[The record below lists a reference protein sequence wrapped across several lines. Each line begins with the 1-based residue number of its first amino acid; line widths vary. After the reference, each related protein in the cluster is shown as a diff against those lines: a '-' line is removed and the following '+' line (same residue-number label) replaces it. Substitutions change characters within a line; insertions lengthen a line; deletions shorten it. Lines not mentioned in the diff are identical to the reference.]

1 MSRDALT
8 WGAIFTDDMLG
19 HGSRGGEEDES
30 AHRMQ
35 HVSTAEGRMECMDD
49 TATAS

>member
-1 MSRDALT
+1 MSRDAPT
-8 WGAIFTDDMLG
+8 WGAIFAGDMLG
-19 HGSRGGEEDES
+19 HGSRRGEEDES

-35 HVSTAEGRMECMDD
+35 HVYTAEGRMKCMDD